1 MEFCVLD
8 PVEPPQR
15 IERSDGYIRTVYMQ
29 GWMTMDHYVVYSDFL
44 ANVPEQDLRQL
55 ETALGRRVRGSLC
68 SDRHAPWCGLSGI
81 YILPTE
87 VPRIVDYPCLFTG
100 YVYEDRRTRCERRF
114 KSTRLFVCWR
124 PGQEPPRPLDEVV
137 QLRLLLGAADATLPE
152 DPVEGELS
160 LAHVDASSL

>member
-29 GWMTMDHYVVYSDFL
+29 GWMTMDHYEVYSDFL

-100 YVYEDRRTRCERRF
+100 YIYEDRRTRCERR
-114 KSTRLFVCWR
+114 L
-124 PGQEPPRPLDEVV
+124 PGSSSA
-137 QLRLLLGAADATLPE
+137 GAQDRSRRGP
-152 DPVEGELS
+152 
-160 LAHVDASSL
+160 